1 LTSNQYGV
9 TLMASS
15 VRGVPPKFTRA
26 RRKEACMSTDRFL
39 RHLAVLGLAAGVAA
53 CHHAVQQATVTPRQE
68 PARAAAAPPRPPA
81 PAPPPRAAA
90 APAPPRA
97 LTEDEIFGR
106 ESLDALNAS
115 HPLGDAFFDYDQKA
129 LRDDARAA
137 LSRDAQWLNRWSSTR
152 ITVQGQADERG
163 SAEYNLALGD
173 ERAKAVKN
181 YLASLGVPEARI
193 AVVSLGKEQP
203 VCRDENESCWQQ
215 NRRGHF
221 VITSK

>member
-1 LTSNQYGV
+1 
-9 TLMASS
+9 
-15 VRGVPPKFTRA
+15 
-26 RRKEACMSTDRFL
+26 MSIDRFL

-53 CHHAVQQATVTPRQE
+53 CHHAVKQAAVTPP
-68 PARAAAAPPRPPA
+68 PAPAPAPAAAPARPPA

-97 LTEDEIFGR
+97 LTEDEIFSR

-115 HPLGDAFFDYDQKA
+115 RPLGDAFFDYDQKA

-137 LSRDAQWLNRWSSTR
+137 LTRDAQWLNRWSSTR

-173 ERAKAVKN
+173 ERAKAVRD
-181 YLASLGVPEARI
+181 YLTSLGVPDSRI
-193 AVVSLGKEQP
+193 AVVSLGKESP
-203 VCRDENESCWQQ
+203 VCRDDNEGCWSQ

-221 VITSK
+221 VITAK

>member
-1 LTSNQYGV
+1 
-9 TLMASS
+9 
-15 VRGVPPKFTRA
+15 
-26 RRKEACMSTDRFL
+26 MSIDRFL

-53 CHHAVQQATVTPRQE
+53 CHHAVKQTAVTPSAP
-68 PARAAAAPPRPPA
+68 PAPAPAAAPARPPA
-81 PAPPPRAAA
+81 PAPPPRTAA

-97 LTEDEIFGR
+97 LTEDEIFSR
-106 ESLDALNAS
+106 ESLDALNAA

-137 LSRDAQWLNRWSSTR
+137 LSRDAQWLNRWTSTR

-173 ERAKAVKN
+173 ERAKAVKS
-181 YLASLGVPEARI
+181 YLSSLGVPEARI
-193 AVVSLGKEQP
+193 AVVSLGKESP
-203 VCRDENESCWQQ
+203 VCRDENEACWSQ

-221 VITSK
+221 VITAK